1 MSGQSLKETL
11 QHIGKLSK
19 DVSVSK
25 AVVLTS
31 NPLSVQLLN
40 DEKMLLNSRVLIV
53 PEHLTDYTATIRID
67 SEEKQITICNSLKS
81 GDTVYVLGYNSGKKY
96 VVLGRV

>member
-1 MSGQSLKETL
+1 MSDKTLKETM
-11 QHIGKLSK
+11 QIINDLSK

-25 AVVLTS
+25 AVILTS
-31 NPLSVQLLN
+31 NPLSAQLLN
-40 DEKMLLNSRVLIV
+40 DEKMRLNSRVLIV
-53 PEHLTDYTATIRID
+53 PEHLTDYTTTIRID
-67 SEEKQITICNSLKS
+67 SEEKKVIVRNSLNA

>member
-1 MSGQSLKETL
+1 MSDKTLKEIM
-11 QHIGKLSK
+11 QIINGLSK

-25 AVVLTS
+25 AIILTS
-31 NPLSVQLLN
+31 NPLSAQLLN

-53 PEHLTDYTATIRID
+53 PEHLTDYTTTIHID
-67 SEEKQITICNSLKS
+67 SEEKKVIVHNSLNA